1 MFNRRSFLSVA
12 SAVAALV
19 PMLAVTNKAAAKSGK
34 LPVQYDPR
42 GAIGRLERLPL
53 LDLESKQDFM
63 AGITAF
69 STTGDLAQAA
79 RARGEAIIKA
89 KGLDPSK
96 ELPVDTATALFES
109 DPVIAMRDRV
119 WFSAHNYEHDI
130 LDGYFQH
137 HADEYLAVLDA
148 SDGAGPGRLELNPD
162 LRIPQYARHE
172 IHQQPGGYVGNA
184 FAGHIYHYAT
194 NMFYRGGN
202 DQDQRHIGY
211 AAACP
216 TPKDGNVQRVLDL
229 GTGIGQLALAMK
241 DRFPAAEV
249 TGLDVAA
256 PMLRYA
262 HMRAIDLNTDVIF
275 TQRLAEDTRYPDN
288 HFDIVISYIL
298 FHEVPAETSRAII
311 AEVQRILR
319 PGGVFYPMDFN
330 LAAAPTAF
338 RRYGEWKDHHWNNE
352 RWRLEH
358 ATVDFD
364 AEMTKAGFIVDDRS
378 DQTAIFGKITGTK
391 AA

>member
-1 MFNRRSFLSVA
+1 MFNRRSLLSVT
-12 SAVAALV
+12 SALAAMPPMLSVSGRAAAL
-19 PMLAVTNKAAAKSGK
+19 SRK
-34 LPVQYDPR
+34 LPLQHDPR
-42 GAIGRLERLPL
+42 GAVGRLERLPL
-53 LDLESKQDFM
+53 LDMESKQDFM

-69 STTGDLAQAA
+69 STTGDLAVAT
-79 RARGEAIIKA
+79 RERGTAIIMA
-89 KGLDPSK
+89 KGLDPTK
-96 ELPVDTATALFES
+96 ELPVETATALFES

-119 WFSAHNYEHDI
+119 WFSAHNYEHEM
-130 LDGYFQH
+130 LDAHFQQ
-137 HADEYLAVLDA
+137 HADHYLAVLRA
-148 SDGAGPGRLELNPD
+148 CDGAGPGRLELNPGLD
-162 LRIPQYARHE
+162 IPQYARHE

-184 FAGHIYHYAT
+184 FAGHIYHHAT

-202 DQDQRHIGY
+202 DQDQRHISY

-216 TPKDGNVQRVLDL
+216 VPQDGQVLRILDL

-241 DRFPAAEV
+241 ERFPAAEV

-262 HMRAIDLNTDVIF
+262 HMRAIDLDSDVVF
-275 TQRLAEDTRYPDN
+275 TQRLAEDTRYPAN

-298 FHEVPAETSRAII
+298 FHEVPADTSRAII
-311 AEVQRILR
+311 AEAHRILR
-319 PGGVFYPMDFN
+319 PGGIFYPMDFN
-330 LAAAPTAF
+330 LAAEPTAF

-364 AEMTKAGFIVDDRS
+364 GEMRRVGFAVDDRS
-378 DQTAIFGKITGTK
+378 DKTSIFGKIVGTK
-391 AA
+391 VA

>member
-1 MFNRRSFLSVA
+1 MLNRRSFISVG
-12 SAVAALV
+12 SALAALL
-19 PMLAVTNKAAAKSGK
+19 PMLAGAGRAHAKSGK
-34 LPVQYDPR
+34 LPVEYDPR
-42 GAIGRLERLPL
+42 GAVGRLERLPL
-53 LDLESKQDFM
+53 LDLESRQDFM
-63 AGITAF
+63 AGVTAF
-69 STTGDLAQAA
+69 STTGELAQAA
-79 RARGEAIIKA
+79 RAHGEAIIEA
-89 KGLDPSK
+89 KGLDPTK
-96 ELPVDTATALFES
+96 ELPVETATALFES

-130 LDGYFQH
+130 LDGHFKG
-137 HADEYLAVLDA
+137 HADRYLAVLEAADR
-148 SDGAGPGRLELNPD
+148 AGPGRLELNPD
-162 LRIPQYARHE
+162 LPIPQYARHE
-172 IHQQPGGYVGNA
+172 IHQQPGGYVGNP

-202 DQDQRHIGY
+202 DQDERHLGY

-216 TPKDGNVQRVLDL
+216 VPQDGGVKRILDL
-229 GTGIGQLALAMK
+229 GTGIGQLAVAMK
-241 DRFPAAEV
+241 ERFPSAEV

-262 HMRAIDLNTDVIF
+262 HMRAVDLDRDVIF
-275 TQRLAEDTRYPDN
+275 TQRLAEDTRYPDG

-298 FHEVPAETSRAII
+298 FHEVPADTSRAII
-311 AEVQRILR
+311 AEVHRILR

-330 LAAAPTAF
+330 LSASATAF
-338 RRYGEWKDHHWNNE
+338 RRYGEWKDHRWNNE

-364 AEMTKAGFIVDDRS
+364 AEMRKVGFTVEDRS
-378 DQTAIFGKITGTK
+378 DKTAIFGKITGVK

>member
-1 MFNRRSFLSVA
+1 MFNRRSFLSIA
-12 SAVAALV
+12 SAVAAIL
-19 PMLAVTNKAAAKSGK
+19 PSLALPGKAAARSGK

-42 GAIGRLERLPL
+42 GAVGRLERLPL

-69 STTGDLAQAA
+69 STTGDLALAT
-79 RARGEAIIKA
+79 RERGAAIIKA
-89 KGLDPSK
+89 KGLDPAQ
-96 ELPVDTATALFES
+96 ELPVETATALFET

-130 LDGYFQH
+130 LDAHFQQ
-137 HADEYLAVLDA
+137 HADQYLAVLQA
-148 SDGAGPGRLELNPD
+148 SDGAGPGRLELNPG
-162 LRIPQYARHE
+162 LEVPQYARHE

-184 FAGHIYHYAT
+184 FAGHIYHHAT

-216 TPKDGNVQRVLDL
+216 VPQDGEVRKILDL
-229 GTGIGQLALAMK
+229 GTGIGQLAVAMK
-241 DRFPAAEV
+241 ERFPAAEV

-262 HMRAIDLNTDVIF
+262 HMRAIDLDSDVVF

-298 FHEVPAETSRAII
+298 FHEVPADTSRAII
-311 AEVQRILR
+311 AEAHRILR
-319 PGGVFYPMDFN
+319 PGGIFYPMDFN
-330 LAAAPTAF
+330 LAATPTAF

-364 AEMTKAGFIVDDRS
+364 AEMRKVGFTVDDRS
-378 DQTAIFGKITGTK
+378 DKTSIFGKLTGTK
-391 AA
+391 SA